1 VLAQMDPTE
10 KAKAD
15 FEAGVVRITA
25 GEYETAVAVAAGRG
39 PSTEPKEHQRPP
51 S

>member
-1 VLAQMDPTE
+1 MSAVLSQIDPAE
-10 KAKAD
+10 NANAE

-25 GEYETAVAVAAGRG
+25 SEYETALAVAGRAT
-39 PSTEPKEHQRPP
+39 ST